1 MEEMLKVFTVTRSLV
16 HPDEPHLGERPFCLS
31 FLADSMELA
40 EEIARIHG
48 LDGEIVETVGIYED
62 TPDGM
67 ITHYDKDGETF
78 DEGLNDGA

>member
-1 MEEMLKVFTVTRSLV
+1 MVLKVFTVTRSRV
-16 HPDEPHLGERPFCLS
+16 HPDEPHRGEQRFCID
-31 FLADSMELA
+31 FLAESMELA
-40 EEIARIHG
+40 EEIAKIHG

-67 ITHYDKDGETF
+67 ITHYDREGKTF